1 MSYKTIGLMKRKICV
16 LFTSEAA
23 HQVYTQKPHN
33 YQPNALKLPL
43 LLRKKKRDMQRAL
56 TF

>member
-1 MSYKTIGLMKRKICV
+1 MSYKMTGLMERKICV

-33 YQPNALKLPL
+33 YQPNVLKLPL
-43 LLRKKKRDMQRAL
+43 FLQKKKRDMQRAL